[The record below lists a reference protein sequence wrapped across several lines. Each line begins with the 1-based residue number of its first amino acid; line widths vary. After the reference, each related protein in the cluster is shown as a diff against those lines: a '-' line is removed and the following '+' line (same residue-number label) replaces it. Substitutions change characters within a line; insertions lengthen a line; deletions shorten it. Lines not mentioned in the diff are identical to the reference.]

1 MRLADSRRAKLS
13 RFRILD
19 LVSEGIIGFTCSQ
32 LAKRSGQEGWN
43 TRSFRASLTT
53 RLRRLYQLGLIRRD
67 LDKVSRPTY
76 SHKDGIYRWR
86 ITSRGITRLKWA
98 KEKKLI

>member
-32 LAKRSGQEGWN
+32 LAKRSGQESSN

-67 LDKVSRPTY
+67 LDRVSRPAH
-76 SHKDGIYRWR
+76 SHKNGVYRWR
-86 ITSRGITRLKWA
+86 ITPRGIMRLKWA

>member
-32 LAKRSGQEGWN
+32 LAKRSGQKSWN

-67 LDKVSRPTY
+67 LDKISRPAH
-76 SHKDGIYRWR
+76 SRKNGIYRWR
-86 ITSRGITRLKWA
+86 ITSRGIMRLKWA